1 MQTMW
6 VHDSPFTGPTHLP
19 GAQKSK
25 KEMKD
30 GVTSADEPPAV
41 DDPSEGS
48 VDPPILDVQPLSV
61 EGLGIGPSVE
71 KLNKMKLT
79 KEVLAGYT
87 SAPLSAR
94 EMELV
99 TKVEGRTPQRQTVR
113 GGHPQVSA
121 KARAGKLVT
130 GPHPRGD
137 LAQQEVYLGRHIGY
151 LESHPLAG
159 RAMCSC
165 PCLIQLTGTS
175 SCLLRTYESVPF
187 LCTIRCPV
195 QQPRP
200 GGNYRHDCGVFVMA
214 FMKLLS
220 LKANGFEF
228 DQDCVLH
235 YRDKCLLSFL

>member
-99 TKVEGRTPQRQTVR
+99 TKCFFAIDMCADIDGQR

-130 GPHPRGD
+130 RPHPRGD

-159 RAMCSC
+159 RA
-165 PCLIQLTGTS
+165 
-175 SCLLRTYESVPF
+175 
-187 LCTIRCPV
+187 LCVHAP
-195 QQPRP
+195 
-200 GGNYRHDCGVFVMA
+200 A
-214 FMKLLS
+214 
-220 LKANGFEF
+220 
-228 DQDCVLH
+228 
-235 YRDKCLLSFL
+235 